1 MDLEN
6 IKKQIEKLRE
16 EIRHHDYQYYVLDQP
31 VITDAEYDDLMKQL
45 VELEEKYPEFKSPD
59 SPTQRVGGQP
69 LKEFEPVEHTVP
81 MLSLSNAF
89 SEGELMDF
97 DRRVKNALAGRT
109 EEPIEYIVEFKIDGL
124 SVALDYQEGRLVRG
138 ATRGDGHVGEDVTE
152 NLKTIRSIPLVLNKP
167 YTMQVRGEVF
177 IPKEAFKKLN
187 EKRELE
193 GEPSFANPRNAA
205 AGSLRQLDPR
215 ITASRP
221 LDIFIFNLQY
231 IDGVELASH
240 LESMDI
246 IKEAGLKVNPFLYKA
261 NSMQEVIKLCQEWSE
276 KRHELPFDIDGLVIK
291 LNNLEHRRILGE
303 TTRSPRWSIAYK
315 FPAEQKQTI
324 LKDIIVQV
332 GRTGVLTP
340 TAILEPVRVAGSL
353 ISRATLHNE
362 DYILEKDIRIG
373 DTVVIQKAGDI
384 IPEVV
389 RVEKDRRTGKEK
401 KFVMPKYCPE
411 CGSDVVR
418 LEGEAASRCIGNS
431 CPAQI
436 KRLIIHFVSRDA
448 MDIRGLGPAV
458 ISQLIDNG
466 LIKDS
471 ADLYYLTYDQLI
483 NLERMGDKSVNNL
496 LASIERSK
504 QQDLDRLVFAL
515 GIRLVGSRAAQLIAH
530 HFKSLDKIMEAKEED
545 FLEIHEI
552 GGKIAESIVA
562 FFKEEQNIELVEK
575 LKKAGVN
582 TELKVKQEPEQYLSL
597 EGKTFVLTGTLAEFT
612 RDEAKFE
619 IEQRGGRV
627 TGSVSKK
634 TDYVVVGENPGSK
647 LEKARTLGI
656 EIIDEEQFR
665 KLLQS

>member
-6 IKKQIEKLRE
+6 IKRRIEQLRE

-31 VITDAEYDDLMKQL
+31 IISDAEYDALMKQL
-45 VELEEKYPEFKSPD
+45 IELEEKYPEFKSPD

-69 LKEFEPVEHTVP
+69 LKEFEPVEHTIP

-89 SEGELMDF
+89 NEGELMDF
-97 DRRVKNALAGRT
+97 DRRVRNALAGQIDG
-109 EEPIEYIVEFKIDGL
+109 PIEYIVEFKIDGL
-124 SVALDYQEGRLVRG
+124 SVALDYQEGRLIRG
-138 ATRGDGHVGEDVTE
+138 STRGDGHVGEDVTE

-167 YTMQVRGEVF
+167 YTLQVRGEVF
-177 IPKEAFKKLN
+177 IPKKAFKELN

-193 GEPSFANPRNAA
+193 GEPTFANPRSAA

-231 IDGVELASH
+231 IDGVQVNTH
-240 LESMDI
+240 LEAMNL
-246 IKEAGLKVNPFLYKA
+246 IKEAGLKTSPFLYKA
-261 NSMQEVIKLCQEWSE
+261 DSIHEVIKLCSEWSI
-276 KRHELPFDIDGLVIK
+276 KRHDLSFDIDGLVIK
-291 LNNLEHRRILGE
+291 VNNLRQRRILGE
-303 TTRSPRWSIAYK
+303 TTKSPRWAIAYK

-362 DYILEKDIRIG
+362 DYIREKDIRIG

-389 RVEKDRRTGKEK
+389 RVEKDKRTGKEK
-401 KFVMPKYCPE
+401 IFVMPRHCPV

-418 LEGEAASRCIGNS
+418 LEGEAATRCIGNA
-431 CPAQI
+431 CPAQL

-448 MDIRGLGPAV
+448 MDIRGLGPAI

-466 LIKDS
+466 LIRDS

-496 LASIERSK
+496 LASIEKSK
-504 QQDLDRLVFAL
+504 QQDLDRLLFAL
-515 GIRLVGSRAAQLIAH
+515 GIRLVGSRAAQLIAS
-530 HFKSLDKIMEAKEED
+530 HFKSLDNIMNAKEED

-562 FFKEEQNIELVEK
+562 FFKEEQNMELVK
-575 LKKAGVN
+575 RLKIAGVN
-582 TELKVKQEPEQYLSL
+582 TELKEKQESEQYLSL
-597 EGKTFVLTGTLAEFT
+597 TGKTFVLTGTLAGYT
-612 RDEAKFE
+612 REEAKSE
-619 IEQRGGRV
+619 IERRGGRV

-647 LEKARTLGI
+647 LEKARTLGVK
-656 EIIDEEQFR
+656 IIDEEQFK
-665 KLLQS
+665 KLLMS

>member
-45 VELEEKYPEFKSPD
+45 VELEEKYPEFKSAD

-389 RVEKDRRTGKEK
+389 MVEKDRRTGKEK

>member
-1 MDLEN
+1 MGLED

-16 EIRHHDYQYYVLDQP
+16 EIRRHDYQYYVLDQP
-31 VITDAEYDDLMKQL
+31 VISDAEYDSLMKQL
-45 VELEEKYPEFKSPD
+45 IELEEKYPEFKSPD
-59 SPTQRVGGQP
+59 SPTQRVGGEP
-69 LKEFEPVEHTVP
+69 LKEFETVEHSIP

-89 SEGELMDF
+89 DEGELIDF
-97 DRRVKNALAGRT
+97 DRRVRRALEGRL
-109 EEPIEYIVEFKIDGL
+109 EEPVEYVVEFKIDGL
-124 SVALDYQEGRLVRG
+124 SVALDYQEGRLIRG
-138 ATRGDGHVGEDVTE
+138 ATRGDGHIGEDVTE

-187 EKRELE
+187 EQRELE
-193 GEPSFANPRNAA
+193 GEPTFANPRNAA

-231 IDGVELASH
+231 IDGVQVDTH

-246 IKEAGLKVNPFLYKA
+246 MREAGLKVSPFLYKTD
-261 NSMQEVIKLCQEWSE
+261 SMQKVIEVCREWSE

-291 LNNLEHRRILGE
+291 VNNLRHREILGQ
-303 TTRSPRWSIAYK
+303 TTRSPRWAIAYK
-315 FPAEQKQTI
+315 LPAEQKQTV

-340 TAILEPVRVAGSL
+340 TAILEPVRVSGSL

-373 DTVVIQKAGDI
+373 DTVIIQKAGDI

-389 RVEKDRRTGKEK
+389 RVEKDKRTGKEK

-418 LEGEAASRCIGNS
+418 LEGEVAARCIGNS

-448 MDIRGLGPAV
+448 MDIRGLGPAI

-466 LIKDS
+466 LIKDA

-483 NLERMGDKSVNNL
+483 NLDRMGDKSVNNL
-496 LASIERSK
+496 LSSIERSK

-515 GIRLVGSRAAQLIAH
+515 GIRLVGSRAAQLIAQ
-530 HFKSLDKIMEAKEED
+530 HFKSLDNIMKAKKED
-545 FLEIHEI
+545 FLQIHEI

-562 FFKEEQNIELVEK
+562 FFKEEQNLELVDK

-582 TELKVKQEPEQYLSL
+582 TELKASQESEQQLSL
-597 EGKTFVLTGTLAEFT
+597 EGKTFVLTGTLASYT
-612 RDEAKFE
+612 RGEAKAE
-619 IEQRGGRV
+619 IERRGGRV
-627 TGSVSKK
+627 TSSVSRK
-634 TDYVVVGENPGSK
+634 TDYVVAGENPGSK
-647 LEKARTLGI
+647 LEKARSLGI
-656 EIIDEEQFR
+656 KIIDEEEF
-665 KLLQS
+665 KNLLLN

>member
-6 IKKQIEKLRE
+6 IKRRIEQLRE

-31 VITDAEYDDLMKQL
+31 IISDAEYDALMKQL
-45 VELEEKYPEFKSPD
+45 IELEEKYPEFKSPD

-69 LKEFEPVEHTVP
+69 LKEFEPVEHTIP

-89 SEGELMDF
+89 NEGELMDF
-97 DRRVKNALAGRT
+97 DRRVRNALAGQIDG
-109 EEPIEYIVEFKIDGL
+109 PIEYIVEFKIDGL
-124 SVALDYQEGRLVRG
+124 SVALDYQEGRLIRG
-138 ATRGDGHVGEDVTE
+138 STRGDGHVGEDVTE

-167 YTMQVRGEVF
+167 YTLQVRGEVF
-177 IPKEAFKKLN
+177 IPKKAFKELN

-193 GEPSFANPRNAA
+193 GEPTFANPRNAA

-231 IDGVELASH
+231 IDGVQVNTH
-240 LESMDI
+240 LEAMNL
-246 IKEAGLKVNPFLYKA
+246 IKEAGLKTSPFLYKA
-261 NSMQEVIKLCQEWSE
+261 DSIHEVIKLCSEWSI
-276 KRHELPFDIDGLVIK
+276 KRHDLSFDIDGLVIK
-291 LNNLEHRRILGE
+291 VNNLRQRRILGE
-303 TTRSPRWSIAYK
+303 TTKSPRWAIAYK

-362 DYILEKDIRIG
+362 DYIREKDIRIG

-389 RVEKDRRTGKEK
+389 RVEKDKRTGKEK
-401 KFVMPKYCPE
+401 IFVMPRHCPV

-418 LEGEAASRCIGNS
+418 LEGEAATRCIGNA
-431 CPAQI
+431 CPAQL

-448 MDIRGLGPAV
+448 MDIRGLGPAI

-466 LIKDS
+466 LIRDS

-496 LASIERSK
+496 LASIEKSK
-504 QQDLDRLVFAL
+504 QQDLDRLLFAL
-515 GIRLVGSRAAQLIAH
+515 GIRLVGSRAAQLIAS
-530 HFKSLDKIMEAKEED
+530 HFKSLDNIMNAKEED

-562 FFKEEQNIELVEK
+562 FFKEEQNMELVK
-575 LKKAGVN
+575 RLKIAGVN
-582 TELKVKQEPEQYLSL
+582 TELKEKQESEQYLSL
-597 EGKTFVLTGTLAEFT
+597 TGKTFVLTGTLAGYT
-612 RDEAKFE
+612 REEAKSE
-619 IEQRGGRV
+619 IERRGGRV

-647 LEKARTLGI
+647 LEKARTLGVK
-656 EIIDEEQFR
+656 IIDEEQFK
-665 KLLQS
+665 KLLMS

>member
-45 VELEEKYPEFKSPD
+45 VELEEKYPEFKSAD

-389 RVEKDRRTGKEK
+389 MVEKDRRTGKEK

-530 HFKSLDKIMEAKEED
+530 HFKSLDKIMEAKKKI
-545 FLEIHEI
+545 FL
-552 GGKIAESIVA
+552 KYM
-562 FFKEEQNIELVEK
+562 K
-575 LKKAGVN
+575 
-582 TELKVKQEPEQYLSL
+582 
-597 EGKTFVLTGTLAEFT
+597 
-612 RDEAKFE
+612 
-619 IEQRGGRV
+619 
-627 TGSVSKK
+627 
-634 TDYVVVGENPGSK
+634 
-647 LEKARTLGI
+647 
-656 EIIDEEQFR
+656 
-665 KLLQS
+665 

>member
-389 RVEKDRRTGKEK
+389 MVEKDRRTGKEK

-597 EGKTFVLTGTLAEFT
+597 EGKTFVLTGTLVEFT